1 MVGRHQ
7 KRSAIGIEGE
17 ARLVRVLL
25 QRQRDQI
32 CDRTL
37 IAVMGPDETLSTRRT
52 QGWKSLPVPRGRTDG
67 AFELLPDSS
76 EVGSGHGR
84 VQMLMLSAAI
94 QTCGTACPFT
104 LARMNLTISSMA
116 VPGWKTA
123 ATPAFLS
130 APISWSGIMP
140 PTSTRTS
147 AILFCLRRSRT
158 HGAMALWAPERIE
171 SPITC
176 TSSCSDAFT
185 IISGVCLRPV

>member
-1 MVGRHQ
+1 MVGRGQ

-17 ARLVRVLL
+17 ARLVRFPL

-37 IAVMGPDETLSTRRT
+37 IAVMGPDETLSAKRT
-52 QGWKSLPVPRGRTDG
+52 QGGKGLPVPRGRTDG
-67 AFELLPDSS
+67 AFKLLPDSS
-76 EVGSGHGR
+76 EVGSWHGR
-84 VQMLMLSAAI
+84 IQKLILRAAI
-94 QTCGTACPFT
+94 QACGTACPFT

-130 APISWSGIMP
+130 AAISWSGIMP

-147 AILFCLRRSRT
+147 SILFCLSRSRT
-158 HGAMALWAPERIE
+158 RGTMALWAPERIE
-171 SPITC
+171 SPIT
-176 TSSCSDAFT
+176 
-185 IISGVCLRPV
+185 

>member
-17 ARLVRVLL
+17 ARLVRFLVE
-25 QRQRDQI
+25 RQRDQI
-32 CDRTL
+32 RERTL
-37 IAVMGPDETLSTRRT
+37 IAVMGPDEALSAKRT
-52 QGWKSLPVPRGRTDG
+52 EGWKSLPVPGGRTDG
-67 AFELLPDSS
+67 AFQLPAERS
-76 EVGSGHGR
+76 EVGSWHGR
-84 VQMLMLSAAI
+84 VQKLILSAAI
-94 QTCGTACPFT
+94 QACGTARPFT

-130 APISWSGIMP
+130 AAISWSGIMP

-147 AILFCLRRSRT
+147 SILFCLSRART
-158 HGAMALWAPERIE
+158 RGTMALWAPERID